1 MKKNFGPNLDQKGQK
16 WTQNLVFCHFLKLS
30 SLVFLE
36 IVYNHSLQHCIISSR
51 SKTYKKIF
59 GHQIWT
65 ERAKNG
71 RKTMFFCHVL
81 KLSSLV
87 FLEIVCNHSLQHCI
101 ISSRS
106 KTHKKNFGH
115 QIWTK
120 RAKNGHKTMFFALFS
135 KWSSLVFLEIVCNH
149 SLQHCI
155 ISSRSKTH
163 KKNFGHQ
170 IWAKRAKNGPKT
182 MFFCHIF
189 KFRSL
194 VSLEIACNNS
204 LQQVVTTR
212 RGKIKKLVFFCYF
225 LKIASLVFL

>member
-1 MKKNFGPNLDQKGQK
+1 MDQKGQK

-30 SLVFLE
+30 LLVFLE

-65 ERAKNG
+65 KRAKSG
-71 RKTMFFCHVL
+71 HKTMFFCHVL

-106 KTHKKNFGH
+106 KTHKKNFRH

-120 RAKNGHKTMFFALFS
+120 RAKNGCKTMCFAMFS

-170 IWAKRAKNGPKT
+170 IWAKRAKKRTQN
-182 MFFCHIF
+182 
-189 KFRSL
+189 
-194 VSLEIACNNS
+194 
-204 LQQVVTTR
+204 
-212 RGKIKKLVFFCYF
+212 Y
-225 LKIASLVFL
+225 VFLPYFQVSFISFS

>member
-1 MKKNFGPNLDQKGQK
+1 MKKIFGPNLDQKGQK

-81 KLSSLV
+81 KLSL
-87 FLEIVCNHSLQHCI
+87 
-101 ISSRS
+101 
-106 KTHKKNFGH
+106 
-115 QIWTK
+115 
-120 RAKNGHKTMFFALFS
+120 
-135 KWSSLVFLEIVCNH
+135 LVFLEIVCNH

-204 LQQVVTTR
+204 LQQVITTR

>member
-71 RKTMFFCHVL
+71 CKTMFFCHVL
-81 KLSSLV
+81 KL
-87 FLEIVCNHSLQHCI
+87 
-101 ISSRS
+101 
-106 KTHKKNFGH
+106 
-115 QIWTK
+115 
-120 RAKNGHKTMFFALFS
+120 
-135 KWSSLVFLEIVCNH
+135 SSLVFLEIVCNH

-212 RGKIKKLVFFCYF
+212 RGKIKKLVFFAIF
-225 LKIASLVFL
+225 SRLLH

>member
-1 MKKNFGPNLDQKGQK
+1 MGQCRPKWGPKLG
-16 WTQNLVFCHFLKLS
+16 FLLPE
-30 SLVFLE
+30 LA
-36 IVYNHSLQHCIISSR
+36 NHESLQHLLTFR
-51 SKTYKKIF
+51 
-59 GHQIWT
+59 
-65 ERAKNG
+65 RG
-71 RKTMFFCHVL
+71 RIN
-81 KLSSLV
+81 
-87 FLEIVCNHSLQHCI
+87 E
-101 ISSRS
+101 
-106 KTHKKNFGH
+106 KNFGH

-120 RAKNGHKTMFFALFS
+120 RAKNGHKTMFFAMFS

-204 LQQVVTTR
+204 LQQVITTR

>member
-1 MKKNFGPNLDQKGQK
+1 MDQKGQK

-30 SLVFLE
+30 LLVFLE

-65 ERAKNG
+65 KRAKSG
-71 RKTMFFCHVL
+71 HKTMFFCHVL

-106 KTHKKNFGH
+106 KT
-115 QIWTK
+115 
-120 RAKNGHKTMFFALFS
+120 R
-135 KWSSLVFLEIVCNH
+135 
-149 SLQHCI
+149 
-155 ISSRSKTH
+155 

-170 IWAKRAKNGPKT
+170 IWAKRAKKRTQN
-182 MFFCHIF
+182 
-189 KFRSL
+189 
-194 VSLEIACNNS
+194 
-204 LQQVVTTR
+204 
-212 RGKIKKLVFFCYF
+212 Y
-225 LKIASLVFL
+225 VFLPYFQVSFISFS